1 MIVLSDRRTSAVRV
15 FRENQVL
22 SSAPWNGGFKENVG
36 MIANHTVT
44 TDFNCDVD
52 QCRSYITD
60 YVINPHRMPERSV
73 IMLTAVPQQNMVYGY
88 CDEYVPIACWVT
100 AGISNAVSVGDPAM
114 WNERQEA
121 GTVNTVLLIEAELDP
136 SALVNAFMLVTEA
149 KVKAFY
155 DLGIKSRESEEI
167 ATGTGTDCIVVASKK
182 VRRDP
187 FRFTGPHTVFG
198 EKIGRMILGTIK
210 SAIKKNIQSKNNSQL
225 TSRSNKREGLPA

>member
-36 MIANHTVT
+36 MIANHTVAP
-44 TDFNCDVD
+44 DFNCDVD

-60 YVINPHRMPERSV
+60 HVINPHRMPEKSV
-73 IMLTAVPQQNMVYGY
+73 IMLTAVPQQNMAYGY

-100 AGISNAVSVGDPAM
+100 AGVSNAVAVGDPAR
-114 WNERQEA
+114 WREKQEV
-121 GTVNTVLLIEAELDP
+121 GTINIVLLIDAELVP

-149 KVKAFY
+149 KVKACY

-167 ATGTGTDCIVVASKK
+167 ATGTGTDCVVVASKK
-182 VRRDP
+182 VWRDQ
-187 FRFTGPHTVFG
+187 FCFTGTHTVFG
-198 EKIGRMILGTIK
+198 ERIGKMILGTIK
-210 SAIKKNIQSKNNSQL
+210 SAINKNIQSKKNRQL
-225 TSRSNKREGLPA
+225 TLSLNE